1 MNPAYS
7 VILFTTASGAGY
19 GLLALLGLVGFNHGQ
34 ASSPAFALTTT
45 FIALALITIGLLSS
59 TLHLGHP
66 ERAWRALSQWRS
78 SWLSREGVAAVA
90 TYPIAI
96 AFAATWSGFINAPNL
111 IKPLGML
118 TLIMC
123 TVTVICTAMIYRSL
137 RTIRQWNHKLVV
149 PVYLA
154 LALASGAALLPAIA
168 VFFDRWQIFQAALA
182 TLTIIIAIALKLAY
196 WHLIDRVPRTHTTG
210 EATGLG
216 ENVRMWELPHTNQ
229 NFIQKEMGFVVARKH
244 ARKLRMATIL
254 LLALAAFLSACTS
267 ISAWIAPTVVPPLA
281 IALWIERWLF
291 FAEAEH
297 VVNLYYGRAAV

>member
-1 MNPAYS
+1 
-7 VILFTTASGAGY
+7 
-19 GLLALLGLVGFNHGQ
+19 
-34 ASSPAFALTTT
+34 
-45 FIALALITIGLLSS
+45 
-59 TLHLGHP
+59 
-66 ERAWRALSQWRS
+66 
-78 SWLSREGVAAVA
+78 
-90 TYPIAI
+90 
-96 AFAATWSGFINAPNL
+96 
-111 IKPLGML
+111 
-118 TLIMC
+118 MC

-154 LALASGAALLPAIA
+154 LALASGAALLPTIA
-168 VFFDRWQIFQAALA
+168 VFFGRWQIFQAVLA

-196 WHLIDRVPRTHTTG
+196 WHLIDRVPRSHTTG

-267 ISAWIAPTVVPPLA
+267 ISPWIAPIVIPPLA

>member
-7 VILFTTASGAGY
+7 VVLFTTASGAGY
-19 GLLALLGLVGFNHGQ
+19 GLLALLGLVAMNHGQ
-34 ASSPAFALTTT
+34 ASSPAFAITTT
-45 FIALALITIGLLSS
+45 FIALTLITIGLLSS

-66 ERAWRALSQWRS
+66 ERAWRALSQWNS

-90 TYPIAI
+90 TYPIAL
-96 AFAATWSGFINAPNL
+96 AFAATWSGLINAPAL
-111 IKPLGML
+111 IKPLGIL

-123 TVTVICTAMIYRSL
+123 TVTVFCTAMIYRSL

-154 LALASGAALLPAIA
+154 LAVASGSALLPAVA

-182 TLTIIIAIALKLAY
+182 TLALGIAIAIKLAY
-196 WHLIDRVPRTHTTG
+196 WHMIDRVPRTHTTG

-267 ISAWIAPTVVPPLA
+267 VSPWIAPIVVPPLA